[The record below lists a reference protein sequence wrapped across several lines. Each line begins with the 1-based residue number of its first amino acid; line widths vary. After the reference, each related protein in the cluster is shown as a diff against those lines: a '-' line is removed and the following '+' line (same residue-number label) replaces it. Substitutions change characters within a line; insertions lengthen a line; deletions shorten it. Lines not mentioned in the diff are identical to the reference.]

1 MLDSIATVSGT
12 NEKLKLIGNNDFQT
26 PAQHIKRPPINFSK
40 CGIPMGAE
48 LVFTEDTT
56 VKVTVVSDRKVQWN
70 EEEISLSAV
79 AGALKHIKAI
89 QGSAFFIYQGE
100 LLTEIAERTQWRE

>member
-1 MLDSIATVSGT
+1 M
-12 NEKLKLIGNNDFQT
+12 KLIGNNDFQT

-89 QGSAFFIYQGE
+89 QGSAFFTYQGE